1 MSSFKLASAYVHLD
15 KSRYDTIMSA
25 GVWKSYIRILLL
37 LPVLLWFQNC
47 KTINNLQVQSLSF
60 LDESSKNASNNQ
72 NPTTDQGSGGNGGG
86 YDGKLGPETYAR
98 YIPQFQCEGKAAPFS
113 YILPSADPTQWI
125 LVKNSKEKCGYATET
140 INKKDLTDF
149 KSNKNILAFKDGVYQ
164 LSSTSVADSTTSVA
178 GDATSTNATD
188 PNATPYDF
196 KPQMDLVEAF
206 CADSQN
212 QMEVHVQM
220 NSQGVL
226 QGHWLDLVT
235 GQEAW
240 VSGLQRKTVLQTI
253 TYQQQDFKLMIDAKQ
268 VEKTSF
274 DKGQFQGT
282 VEWIKDQAL
291 QSKAISCRMAKDF
304 DGVVWPSLSIMEQ
317 ASDIYQVTADKKSVL
332 MPVQKE
338 KLIRLNLQTNQTD
351 ILGQFPGLQIINFIF
366 SDKLQTT
373 LVATKGS
380 IQATSTSQ
388 STNVANNTIPS
399 QMLSGNNLFALD
411 HKTKKISQ
419 LNKQGQ
425 DLPYSYGSPTGKAF
439 AQSVNQEP
447 FAFDEAAQRVIFLSQ
462 ESGLDKTSYYLKSNN
477 LQGTDYRHLSPITSD
492 SYRVRS
498 FFVTPMTPA
507 SIIYDYGKNLFAS
520 GVVSMLALTDS
531 FGAVSKDLSISY
543 SALTEE
549 YNEVSKDGHWMLTA
563 KWVPAKTV
571 NASYQVLMT
580 NLQTM
585 ESKMIYQ
592 SPSSLIVSLV
602 GDGQHVRYQD
612 TQNQTS
618 PGAISFSRLDGSR
631 FWSIPGSKTHY
642 KISSVMPNAI
652 ANTTSNT
659 AVEALEGWILYQY
672 EDSNGSHF
680 QMANLDHTQG
690 YTISDS
696 IFLTDNLFGFIAD
709 ANLSTPK
716 FYYWQQLNTDGL
728 YHLFQGDV
736 FGLIKAVPGVAFKS
750 APAQT
755 QFSLDSRF
763 IIFKQDRN
771 LDGISELYITYFNGM
786 GTFQIS
792 NRLAEYG
799 SVDRFDVTADGVV
812 FHSTN
817 AITHRDYLFFWKF
830 F

>member
-1 MSSFKLASAYVHLD
+1 
-15 KSRYDTIMSA
+15 MSA

-98 YIPQFQCEGKAAPFS
+98 YLPQFQCEGKAAPFS
-113 YILPSADPTQWI
+113 YLLPSADPTKWI

-164 LSSTSVADSTTSVA
+164 LSSTIVADS
-178 GDATSTNATD
+178 ATSTNATD

-206 CADSQN
+206 CTDLQN

-226 QGHWLDLVT
+226 QGHWLDLTT

-240 VSGLQRKTVLQTI
+240 VNGLQRKTVLQTI

-268 VEKTSF
+268 VEKSSF

-332 MPVQKE
+332 MPVQNE
-338 KLIRLNLQTNQTD
+338 TLIRLNLQTNQTD

-366 SDKLQTT
+366 SDKLQTS
-373 LVATKGS
+373 LVATRVSLKAAS
-380 IQATSTSQ
+380 ANQ
-388 STNVANNTIPS
+388 STNQATNTS
-399 QMLSGNNLFALD
+399 STQTLSGNNLFALD

-419 LNKQGQ
+419 LNRQGQ
-425 DLPYSYGSPTGKAF
+425 DLPFLYGSPAGKAF

-447 FAFDEAAQRVIFLSQ
+447 FAFDEAAQRAIFLSQ

-520 GVVSMLALTDS
+520 GVVSMLATTDS
-531 FGAVSKDLSISY
+531 FGALSKDLSISY

-549 YNEVSKDGHWMLTA
+549 YNEVSKDGRWMLTA

-580 NLQTM
+580 NLLTM
-585 ESKMIYQ
+585 ESKIIYK
-592 SPSSLIVSLV
+592 SSTSLIVSFV

-631 FWSIPGSKTHY
+631 FWSIPGSKIHY
-642 KISSVMPNAI
+642 KISS
-652 ANTTSNT
+652 
-659 AVEALEGWILYQY
+659 EASEGWILYQY
-672 EDSNGSHF
+672 EDNSGSHF
-680 QMANLDHTQG
+680 QVANLDHTQG

-696 IFLTDNLFGFIAD
+696 IFLTDTLFNFIPD
-709 ANLSTPK
+709 ANSSTSKFYPKFYPK

-736 FGLIKAVPGVAFKS
+736 FGLIKAIPGVAFKS